1 VDKLENT
8 KILFI
13 KVLMTILFKLLKEFG
28 SIKALRILQIIQEL
42 GLCNQIELKQ
52 LYYKF
57 TNNKYLY

>member
-28 SIKALRILQIIQEL
+28 SIKALKILQIIQEL

>member
-57 TNNKYLY
+57 TNYKYLY